1 MPLTIDAR
9 GIEKYASLAQ
19 AAGLHALV
27 LQVSSSAVTDSV
39 MAELAVSLGS
49 TPPADHSG
57 AVWAYRAPRGVNVW
71 LRDAS
76 TWQSTAGL
84 IANLLNE
91 LGARGSIR
99 APTALDVTPIA
110 LGAGSGVPTL
120 QMGLRQ
126 ECLLRELPAN
136 EHGVAEFRWNVS
148 APVTERLLAARVGWV
163 VSAEHPSEVTG
174 AGPTV
179 PVDPS
184 SVRQV
189 LEETMPYARQNLTVH
204 SLLSDSEYRSL
215 TMAVWGQASLVEVD
229 LSRPL
234 DCLPGYISA
243 VTELASDL
251 DVACVATTTPIMPT
265 WVDVRGGSG
274 WLLHDR
280 DAWSERVADAQG
292 IQLLTSAHLKCA
304 WSLSNWTVDEVASD
318 RWLVQW
324 PDLQQWYRDGHPPP
338 ELHAQARADFGSMIW
353 RNDEA

>member
-1 MPLTIDAR
+1 MPFTIDAR
-9 GIEKYASLAQ
+9 GIEKYVSLVQ

-27 LQVSSSAVTDSV
+27 LQVRASAVTDSV
-39 MAELAVSLGS
+39 MAELAASLGS

-57 AVWAYRAPRGVNVW
+57 AVWVYRTTGGVNVW

-76 TWQSTAGL
+76 TWPSIAGL
-84 IANLLNE
+84 IANQLSE
-91 LGARGSIR
+91 LGVRGSIR
-99 APTALDVTPIA
+99 APATLDVTPIA
-110 LGAGSGVPTL
+110 LGAVSGVPTL

-126 ECLLRELPAN
+126 ERRLRDLPAN

-148 APVTERLLAARVGWV
+148 AQVTERLLAARVGWV

-189 LEETMPYARQNLTVH
+189 LEENMPYARQNLTVH
-204 SLLSDSEYRSL
+204 SLISESEYRSF
-215 TMAVWGQASLVEVD
+215 TMALWGQASLVEVD
-229 LSRPL
+229 LNHPL

-243 VTELASDL
+243 MTELAPDL
-251 DVACVATTTPIMPT
+251 DVACVATTNPIMPT
-265 WVDVRGGSG
+265 WVNVRGGSS

-280 DAWSERVADAQG
+280 DEWSERVADAQG
-292 IQLLTSAHLKCA
+292 IQLLTSAHLKA
-304 WSLSNWTVDEVASD
+304 ARSLSSWTVTEVARG

-324 PDLQQWYRDGHPPP
+324 PDLKEWYRDGHPPP
-338 ELHAQARADFGSMIW
+338 QLHSQAIADFGSMIW
-353 RNDEA
+353 RSDEA